1 MKLLNG
7 KLLINCAYN
16 PEESGEL
23 DRVGSSIAW
32 TLHSCKSS
40 EKPLVP
46 PSHHVSD
53 IIKRTLCS
61 YVMEQPFVRLS
72 ALGVS
77 IKFCIITKRSA
88 MHV

>member
-1 MKLLNG
+1 MKILSG
-7 KLLINCAYN
+7 KLLINCAHN

-32 TLHSCKSS
+32 TLHICKSS

-46 PSHHVSD
+46 LSYHVSD

-61 YVMEQPFVRLS
+61 YVMEQL
-72 ALGVS
+72 L
-77 IKFCIITKRSA
+77 
-88 MHV
+88 